1 MIETEV
7 KNRNSEMEMEMGTG
21 MAEVMEMEEIRW
33 TKETRK
39 EITKGKTPRLAFIT
53 SLKKI

>member
-7 KNRNSEMEMEMGTG
+7 KSRNSEMEMEMGTG

>member
-1 MIETEV
+1 MIETEM
-7 KNRNSEMEMEMGTG
+7 KSRNSEMEMGTG